1 MTTLRATTDASTPL
15 AQPIHPALAVNLP
28 APLDPAAQVYACLA
42 TVMDPELDESVTDL
56 GFITEVALH
65 ADGEVQIS
73 FRLPTYFCAA
83 NFAFLMADD
92 MRLAVGALA
101 WVSKVQVTLGEHM
114 YAETINKGVAEGS
127 GFQSAFGAESDGSD
141 RHLDALRRTF
151 ELKAFQRRQAAL
163 LQHLIDAGLVPE
175 SFMALDLGGLAAL
188 VLDAPGELLVAR
200 YLERRAVAGAAHSSA
215 PAFVDTH
222 GTPISATAL
231 TVHLRAIKR
240 VAINAE
246 FNGALCRG
254 LQAERFSEPVPQP
267 IHFVRR
273 AVAVAAH

>member
-1 MTTLRATTDASTPL
+1 MTTLRAMTNDSV
-15 AQPIHPALAVNLP
+15 QPVSPVP
-28 APLDPAAQVYACLA
+28 TEVPLDHAAQVYACLA

-65 ADGEVQIS
+65 ADGEVRIS

-92 MRLAVGALA
+92 MRLVVGALP

-114 YAETINKGVAEGS
+114 YAETINKGVAEGA

-141 RHLDALRRTF
+141 GNLAALRRTF

-163 LQHLIDAGLVPE
+163 LQHLIDAGHEPAA
-175 SFMALDLGGLAAL
+175 FMALDLAAL
-188 VLDAPGELLVAR
+188 QALELDVPGQLLVTR
-200 YLERRAVAGAAHSSA
+200 YLERRAVAGSA
-215 PAFVDTH
+215 LGTEPAFVDTD
-222 GTPISATAL
+222 GAPISAEAL
-231 TVHLRAIKR
+231 TTYLRAIKR